1 MNIKDLMIIRRNGQ
15 EVPYD
20 RSKII
25 TAITKANDESK
36 EDPNRLT
43 DKDIE
48 SIADD
53 IESYLCSLS
62 YSGTVE
68 DIQDRVIYGIMSRG
82 AYKVAKDYTEYCYK
96 HNI

>member
-53 IESYLCSLS
+53 IES
-62 YSGTVE
+62 
-68 DIQDRVIYGIMSRG
+68 
-82 AYKVAKDYTEYCYK
+82 
-96 HNI
+96 